1 MKTENQQSSARS
13 IIRAIVDDQ
22 PEDASYEEILRELAF
37 DRMVE
42 RGLHDVRANRVM
54 NNHEAAQ
61 KIQSWR
67 NCIEPPRCGLSW
79 FVENI

>member
-42 RGLHDVRANRVM
+42 RGLQDVRANRVVS
-54 NNHEAAQ
+54 NQEAAQ
-61 KIQSWR
+61 KILSWR
-67 NCIEPPRCGLSW
+67 N
-79 FVENI
+79 

>member
-1 MKTENQQSSARS
+1 MMKTESQQPSARS

-42 RGLHDVRANRVM
+42 RGLRDVRSNRVF
-54 NNHEAAQ
+54 NNHDAAQ
-61 KIQSWR
+61 KIQLWR
-67 NCIEPPRCGLSW
+67 K
-79 FVENI
+79 

>member
-1 MKTENQQSSARS
+1 MKTENQQPSARS
-13 IIRAIVDDQ
+13 IIRTIVDNQ

-42 RGLHDVRANRVM
+42 RGLRDVRANRVV
-54 NNHEAAQ
+54 NNHEATQ

-67 NCIEPPRCGLSW
+67 K
-79 FVENI
+79 

>member
-1 MKTENQQSSARS
+1 MKTESQQPSARA

-42 RGLHDVRANRVM
+42 RGLRDVRANRVLS
-54 NNHEAAQ
+54 NHEAAQ
-61 KIQSWR
+61 KIRSWR
-67 NCIEPPRCGLSW
+67 N
-79 FVENI
+79 

>member
-1 MKTENQQSSARS
+1 MKTENQQPSARS

-22 PEDASYEEILRELAF
+22 PEDASCEEILRELAF

-42 RGLHDVRANRVM
+42 RGLQDVRANRLVS
-54 NNHEAAQ
+54 NQEAAQ

-67 NCIEPPRCGLSW
+67 N
-79 FVENI
+79 

>member
-37 DRMVE
+37 DHMVE
-42 RGLHDVRANRVM
+42 RGLRDVRANRVVS
-54 NNHEAAQ
+54 NQEVAQ
-61 KIQSWR
+61 KI
-67 NCIEPPRCGLSW
+67 LSW
-79 FVENI
+79 QN